1 MTEEQISYLNKQLK
15 LINEHTTNISIDL
28 IDLKHADITMTE
40 EDKKQIVKGMLI
52 DSLKLKI
59 SANGLFNEL
68 MRKVEMD
75 E

>member
-15 LINEHTTNISIDL
+15 LINEHATNISIDL
-28 IDLKHADITMTE
+28 NDLKHDDITMTE
-40 EDKKQIVKGMLI
+40 EDKKQMVKGMLI

>member
-1 MTEEQISYLNKQLK
+1 MTEEQISYLNKQLE
-15 LINEHTTNISIDL
+15 LINEHATNIFITL
-28 IDLKHADITMTE
+28 NDLKHDDITMTE
-40 EDKKQIVKGMLI
+40 EHKKKMVKCMLV